1 MTPFSTC
8 WRRYAGLPSEMWP
21 RSSGLFATTFTV
33 ATALD
38 RHTGSI
44 IGYGDH
50 LAFFV
55 RHHVANFVTNL
66 DAHAALLQPIKGA
79 WRNGV
84 AAVRPFPIMCSKLRP
99 CSAES
104 KGPRQPNRRVL
115 CGFSA
120 PY

>member
-1 MTPFSTC
+1 MIFDPWRGSTES
-8 WRRYAGLPSEMWP
+8 LPNP
-21 RSSGLFATTFTV
+21 TRSGEQLKLLCCYQVRKGVTEP
-33 ATALD
+33 D

-66 DAHAALLQPIKGA
+66 DAHAALLQPVKGA

-84 AAVRPFPIMCSKLRP
+84 AAVRLFPIT
-99 CSAES
+99 AE
-104 KGPRQPNRRVL
+104 KFANAVN
-115 CGFSA
+115 
-120 PY
+120 